1 MPSSRRRGRWA
12 ALAVAA
18 VALLASGGP
27 SVPSAAG
34 AAADPDL
41 ATRYQV
47 PEGLPSS
54 SARKDDPDPALAVLW
69 ARDKDDE
76 RHART
81 QVGDRRL
88 PFLASP
94 RPGTLT
100 APTLV
105 VPDRGSPWDLAE
117 VAALVPAA
125 FSWRDDGALVL
136 RNTLLVAE
144 GAELVVDS
152 TTVPTLLLA
161 SGPLGYVTVRAT
173 YSSLRFHGHPAAPLT
188 VASFDPTT
196 RRRDDDRDD
205 GRAYVLARGSDMDIR
220 HATLSDLGFATTG
233 HTSGVA
239 WKGAEGRPATGG
251 AHDATFVRN
260 YFGAYTAEARGL
272 VIARSAFLDNVI
284 YGFDPHSGTDDTLV
298 TDSVAAR
305 NGRHGFIFSQS
316 CDGNVV
322 RDSEAYLNGGTG
334 FMIDDGIPPHG
345 AGRTSDRNLLLRVS
359 SHDNGDVGIV
369 VEGGTGNR
377 VEQAVVTNNEDG
389 IWVRDGATET
399 DLVANRVVATHRT
412 AVRLEA
418 GLGPI
423 VVADTEIV
431 GARTGTHS
439 GGGAA
444 TWLRDI
450 RTRGTTSA
458 GLRLDGDQSGA
469 RFADL
474 QVLEG
479 TGSALDVRGTALP
492 AAARAAIDTGPG
504 VPFWASWTLGSVLHS
519 SILGLWSAILV
530 LPLASRLLVRSRRL
544 SPHGV

>member
-12 ALAVAA
+12 ALAVSA

-27 SVPSAAG
+27 SVPSPAG
-34 AAADPDL
+34 TPADPDL
-41 ATRYQV
+41 DARYAT
-47 PEGLPSS
+47 PEGLPVA
-54 SARKDDPDPALAVLW
+54 SARRDEADPALAVLYE
-69 ARDKDDE
+69 RDKDEE
-76 RHART
+76 RHARA
-81 QVGDRRL
+81 QVGDRHL
-88 PFLASP
+88 PFLAAP
-94 RPGTLT
+94 RPGTIE

-125 FSWRDDGALVL
+125 LSWHDDGLIL
-136 RNTLLVAE
+136 RNTLLVTE

-152 TTVPTLLLA
+152 ATVPTLLLA
-161 SGPLGYVTVRAT
+161 SGPLGYVTIRAT
-173 YSSLRFHGHPAAPLT
+173 YSSLRFHGHPDAPLT
-188 VASFDPTT
+188 VSSYDPTT
-196 RRRDDDRDD
+196 RRRDDARHD

-233 HTSGVA
+233 HTSGVG

-251 AHDATFVRN
+251 ASDSTFQRN
-260 YFGAYTAEARGL
+260 YFGAYTAEAQGL

-284 YGFDPHSGTDDTLV
+284 YGFDPHSNTDGTLV

-316 CDGNVV
+316 CDGNVI

-345 AGRTSDRNLLLRVS
+345 HGRTSDDNTLLRVS

-389 IWVRDGATET
+389 IWVRDGAAGT
-399 DLVANRVVATHRT
+399 DLVGNRIVATHRT
-412 AVRLEA
+412 AVRLDA
-418 GLGPI
+418 GLGST

-439 GGGAA
+439 GGGSI
-444 TWLRDI
+444 TWLRGT

-458 GLRLDGDQSGA
+458 GVRLDGDQSGA
-469 RFADL
+469 RFADV
-474 QVLEG
+474 QVLG
-479 TGSALDVRGTALP
+479 STGSALDVRGTALP
-492 AAARAAIDTGPG
+492 AAARAAVDTGPG
-504 VPFWASWTLGSVLHS
+504 APFWATWTLASALHS
-519 SILGLWSAILV
+519 SILGLWAAILV
-530 LPLASRLLVRSRRL
+530 LPLSSRLLVRSRRL
-544 SPHGV
+544 LPHGT

>member
-34 AAADPDL
+34 APDPDV
-41 ATRYQV
+41 AARYV
-47 PEGLPSS
+47 TPEGLPSR

-69 ARDKDDE
+69 TRDKDEE
-76 RHART
+76 RHARS

-88 PFLASP
+88 PFLAAP

-136 RNTLLVAE
+136 RNTLLVTT

-161 SGPLGYVTVRAT
+161 SSPVGYVTVRAT
-173 YSSLRFHGHPAAPLT
+173 YSSLRFHGHPGAPLT
-188 VASFDPTT
+188 VASYDPTT
-196 RRRDDDRDD
+196 EHRDDDRHD

-220 HATLSDLGFATTG
+220 HATLSDLGFATNG
-233 HTSGVA
+233 HTSGVG

-251 AHDATFVRN
+251 ASDVTFQRN
-260 YFGAYTAEARGL
+260 YFGAYSAEARGL

-284 YGFDPHSGTDDTLV
+284 YGFDPHSNTDDTLV

-345 AGRTSDRNLLLRVS
+345 PERVSDRNTLLRVS

-389 IWVRDGATET
+389 IWVRDGAARTE
-399 DLVANRVVATHRT
+399 LIGNRVVATHRT

-418 GLGPI
+418 GLGPT

-444 TWLRDI
+444 TQLRGV
-450 RTRGTTSA
+450 RTRGTPSA

-469 RFADL
+469 RFADV
-474 QVLEG
+474 QVLG
-479 TGSALDVRGTALP
+479 DTGSPLDVRGTALP
-492 AAARAAIDTGPG
+492 AAARAAVDTGPG
-504 VPFWASWTLGSVLHS
+504 APFWATWTLASALHR
-519 SILGLWSAILV
+519 SILGLWAAILV
-530 LPLASRLLVRSRRL
+530 LPLASRLLVRSWRL
-544 SPHGV
+544 LPHGT